1 MLFCIS
7 VNSKFQDSFL
17 SVVMT
22 VLWKG
27 VMVYVVK
34 TVPLDAD
41 AHNTPLQSTSLFA
54 GILI

>member
-1 MLFCIS
+1 MLFCTS
-7 VNSKFQDSFL
+7 VNSKFKDSFL

-27 VMVYVVK
+27 VMVYVVE

-41 AHNTPLQSTSLFA
+41 AHNTPLRSTSLFA
-54 GILI
+54 GIFI